1 MISTDI
7 QVDKIIIH
15 FTDTGKGIPADHWES
30 IFDLFN
36 SSKEDG
42 LGLGLPFVK
51 NIIFEHRGD
60 IKVLDSSTNGT
71 HIQIILP
78 QYSFSEF

>member
-7 QVDKIIIH
+7 QVDRIFINFI
-15 FTDTGKGIPADHWES
+15 DTGKGIPADNWES
-30 IFDLFN
+30 IFDPFI
-36 SSKEDG
+36 SSKKDG

-60 IKVLDSSTNGT
+60 IKVVDSGPKGT

-78 QYSFSEF
+78 QYFFSNF